1 MFRCH
6 PPLPPRPPLRLPLSW
21 LTIFASFFLSE
32 IQVSLRIS
40 SSADIFFPSAH
51 STANAGRVR
60 GERYSHLCDI
70 ADVSPSRLLFNQ
82 TRSHGW
88 IVNVFAVFRIAH
100 THTHTLVWSIVW
112 RALLR
117 LFLPAGCW
125 RADNVIVPWQ
135 LHTSLIFSLLS
146 VSFSFVVRGICFF
159 FPRRSVFNHFQG
171 GLKVLPIE
179 RDRGNNMIQAY
190 WLSVFSVGRPLN
202 FVPFF
207 FLL

>member
-100 THTHTLVWSIVW
+100 THTHTRSFGQSCGEPCSDCSYQPVVGG
-112 RALLR
+112 
-117 LFLPAGCW
+117 PT
-125 RADNVIVPWQ
+125 
-135 LHTSLIFSLLS
+135 TSSS
-146 VSFSFVVRGICFF
+146 
-159 FPRRSVFNHFQG
+159 P
-171 GLKVLPIE
+171 
-179 RDRGNNMIQAY
+179 GNFIHH
-190 WLSVFSVGRPLN
+190 
-202 FVPFF
+202 
-207 FLL
+207 